1 MGSTLLAFVDVK
13 KAYDNVDLDILD
25 RIIRSMHP
33 PQDVLLEWND
43 EYQDLKML
51 NMDVC
56 GDIIKRSNG
65 LPQGSELAPALFN
78 IYTTYILEQLEIL
91 FPSQEYNYEVAVFAD
106 NWVLISDTNN
116 EQEMK
121 DLISEINMWMYDNFK
136 LEFTIAEQ
144 EIQKATGFKDKKYA
158 NSKESDKIISFLGI
172 KWHFNQDNK
181 IYFDYKD
188 YIWNFPPMKMTPAYT
203 TIKMTKR
210 FLVPKFRYYYDYL
223 NVVNKNEANEF
234 LKWFRAK
241 LRKYLQKQLNYIKI
255 SKELL
260 DEIIYPTNQDHIW
273 RKFLTPY
280 LQKENEIWNGN
291 GKLNLKQ
298 TILLEKLRQM
308 ARYCFETSI
317 KIGCYQ
323 ATNFLFSNK
332 TPQIYFKNNPRC
344 ETKRQRN
351 RTWMVL
357 DLLYYAI
364 TCEKRISTVI
374 FKEQTN
380 YMNRTIRK
388 RTYKFF

>member
-13 KAYDNVDLDILD
+13 KAYDNVDLDILN
-25 RIIRSMHP
+25 RIIISMHP
-33 PQDVLLEWND
+33 PEDVLMEWYD
-43 EYQDLKML
+43 EYEDLKML

-91 FPSQEYNYEVAVFAD
+91 FPSEEYNYQVAVFAD

-116 EQEMK
+116 KQQME
-121 DLISEINMWMYDNFK
+121 DLITKINLWMYDNFK
-136 LEFTIAEQ
+136 LQFTLEEQ
-144 EIQKATGFKDKKYA
+144 EVQKVTGFKDRKYA
-158 NSKESDKIISFLGI
+158 NSKANDKIITFLGA

-181 IYFDYKD
+181 IYFDYRD
-188 YIWNFPPMKMTPAYT
+188 YTWNFTPMKMTPAYT
-203 TIKMTKR
+203 TIKLVKR
-210 FLVPKFRYYYDYL
+210 YLVPKFRYFYDYL
-223 NVVNKNEANEF
+223 NVVNQNEANEF

-241 LRKYLQKQLNYIKI
+241 LRKYLQRQLNYIKI
-255 SKELL
+255 PKEMI
-260 DEIIYPTNQDHIW
+260 DEIISPNNIDYIW

-280 LQKENEIWNGN
+280 LQLEEEIWNGN
-291 GKLNLKQ
+291 NKLSMKQ
-298 TILLEKLRQM
+298 VLLLERLRQM
-308 ARYCFETSI
+308 ARYCMETSI

-323 ATNFLFSNK
+323 ATNFLFSDK
-332 TPQIYFKNNPRC
+332 TPMFYFRNNPRC
-344 ETKRQRN
+344 ETKKQRN

-374 FKEQTN
+374 FKEQLN
-380 YMNRTIRK
+380 YMNKTIRK
-388 RTYKFF
+388 RSYRFF